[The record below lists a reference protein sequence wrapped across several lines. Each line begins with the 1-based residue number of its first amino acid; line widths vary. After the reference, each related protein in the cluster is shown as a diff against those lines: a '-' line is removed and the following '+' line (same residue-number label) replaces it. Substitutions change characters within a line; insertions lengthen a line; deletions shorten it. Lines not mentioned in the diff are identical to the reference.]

1 MVSYIKNFFKSVLS
15 YVGLYQKKAN
25 LLFLGLDNSGKSTLI
40 YLLKTNRISMIGPTI
55 YPHVEELKIGNIIFN
70 TFDLGGDEIVRK
82 TWKNY
87 FPSTDGILFLVDS
100 ADVTRFPEIK
110 EELDS
115 ILNIPELQKTPIAII
130 ANKIDKNGAASEDE
144 IKEALGIKGLCSKDT
159 RPLELF
165 MCSVIRK
172 IGYSEA
178 LGWLSGHLKDN

>member
-1 MVSYIKNFFKSVLS
+1 MFSYVKNFFKSVLS

-25 LLFLGLDNSGKSTLI
+25 LLFLGLDNAGKSTLI
-40 YLLKTNRISMIGPTI
+40 HMLKYNRLTMYGPTI
-55 YPHVEELKIGNIIFN
+55 YHRVEEFKFGNIIFN
-70 TFDLGGDEIVRK
+70 TLDLAEHEIVRK

-100 ADVTRFPEIK
+100 ADVTRFPEVK
-110 EELDS
+110 EELES

-130 ANKIDKNGAASEDE
+130 ANKIDKKGAASEDE
-144 IKEALGIKGLCSKDT
+144 IREALGINELCSKDT

-165 MCSVIRK
+165 MCSVIIRK

-178 LGWLSGHLKDN
+178 LGWLSGYL